1 MTEIQVS
8 MSEESSPFAGFLRR
22 VGARIIDV
30 VIVLAIF
37 FAVGASLWPD
47 LVTKTTTITQ
57 SEGELF
63 STTEYTLTE
72 IGSIILGIAIWAY
85 TALQE
90 ASRTQ
95 ATLGKR
101 ALKIKVTDLGGGRV
115 SLLTATF
122 RSWPLWLPLLVGFVG
137 TLAPIAALAAL
148 AACIV
153 VAFTKRKQG
162 LHDMMAKCL
171 VVQER
176 AVFSS
181 ESGATGE

>member
-1 MTEIQVS
+1 MVH
-8 MSEESSPFAGFLRR
+8 RR
-22 VGARIIDV
+22 SDRASDFFVVG
-30 VIVLAIF
+30 
-37 FAVGASLWPD
+37 SYLWPD
-47 LVTKTTTITQ
+47 LIAKTTTIAQ
-57 SEGELF
+57 SEGETF
-63 STTEYTLTE
+63 SMTEYTPSV

-90 ASRTQ
+90 SSRIQ

-101 ALKIKVTDLGGGRV
+101 VLGIKVTDLGGSRIP
-115 SLLTATF
+115 LLTATF
-122 RSWPLWLPLLVGFVG
+122 RSWPLWLPGLVGVVG
-137 TLAPIAALAAL
+137 TLDAIAGLAAL

-171 VVQER
+171 VVRRR

-181 ESGATGE
+181 ESGATG